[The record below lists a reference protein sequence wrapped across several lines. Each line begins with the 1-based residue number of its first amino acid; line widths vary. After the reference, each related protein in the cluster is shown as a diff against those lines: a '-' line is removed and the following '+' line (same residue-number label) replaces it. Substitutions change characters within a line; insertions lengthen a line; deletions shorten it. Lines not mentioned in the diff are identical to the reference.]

1 MLLYI
6 FIFILALC
14 SCLYIT
20 PIVMEAAITYDIVD
34 KPDGNLKKHQR
45 PVAYLGGIAIYLSF
59 LATLA
64 LSFDF
69 SREVLGLLLA
79 ATIVILLGIIDD
91 LKPLGPKVKLLGQVI
106 AIFVLIKCG
115 IYIQIAIIPDW
126 LGLSIPNQELGDA
139 LLGIGITF
147 FWMLAVI
154 NAFNIIDIMDGLS
167 AGIGLIASLILFVVA
182 IINSHFMMAVMSL
195 ALAGSLLGF
204 LRYNFQP
211 AKIYLGDA
219 GSMFIGLMLGTLA
232 MIGVYTEQNQVG
244 YLAPLMI
251 LGVPLYDT
259 MLVMYLRWRKGMS
272 VIQGSPDHFALR
284 LRRSGLT
291 TRQTVLSAYAVGLIF
306 AAAALG
312 MKLVSTA
319 GQSGSIFLGIV
330 VCGLAAT
337 LWLKRIKME

>member
-1 MLLYI
+1 MLLYF
-6 FIFILALC
+6 FIFMLALC

-20 PIVMEAAITYDIVD
+20 PIVIEAAITYDIVD
-34 KPDGNLKKHQR
+34 RPDGNLKQHQR

-64 LSFDF
+64 LTFDF

-91 LKPLGPKVKLLGQVI
+91 LKPLGPKVKLLGQII

-115 IYIQIAIIPDW
+115 IYIKIAIIPDW
-126 LGLSIPNQELGDA
+126 LGMLM
-139 LLGIGITF
+139 TF
-147 FWMLAVI
+147 VWMLGVI

-167 AGIGLIASLILFVVA
+167 AGIGLIASLVLFTIGVMT
-182 IINSHFMMAVMSL
+182 SHYMMAVMSL
-195 ALAGSLLGF
+195 GLAGALLGF

-232 MIGVYTEQNQVG
+232 MIGVYTEHNQAG
-244 YLAPLMI
+244 YLAPLVI

-259 MLVMYLRWRKGMS
+259 LLVMYLRWRKGMS

-284 LRRSGLT
+284 LRKSGLS
-291 TRQTVLSAYAVGLIF
+291 TRQTVLTAYAVAGVL
-306 AAAALG
+306 AMAALG
-312 MKLVSTA
+312 MKLASTA
-319 GQSGSIFLGIV
+319 TLCVLIFLFVV

-337 LWLKRIKME
+337 LWIKRIKME

>member
-1 MLLYI
+1 MVLNPNPYLYF
-6 FIFILALC
+6 FIFMLALC

-20 PIVMEAAITYDIVD
+20 PIVISAALTYDIVD
-34 KPDGNLKKHQR
+34 RPDGNLKQHQR

-64 LSFDF
+64 LTFDF

-91 LKPLGPKVKLLGQVI
+91 LKPLGPKVKLFGQII
-106 AIFVLIKCG
+106 AVFVLIKCG
-115 IYIQIAIIPDW
+115 IHIKIAIVPDW
-126 LGLSIPNQELGDA
+126 LDMLM
-139 LLGIGITF
+139 TVV
-147 FWMLAVI
+147 WMLAVI

-167 AGIGLIASLILFVVA
+167 AGTAMIASLILFVIAVITA
-182 IINSHFMMAVMSL
+182 HSMMAVMSL
-195 ALAGSLLGF
+195 ALAGALLGF

-232 MIGVYTEQNQVG
+232 MIGVYTEHNQAG
-244 YLAPLMI
+244 YLAPLVI
-251 LGVPLYDT
+251 LGVPLYDI

-284 LRRSGLT
+284 LRKGGLS
-291 TRQTVLSAYAVGLIF
+291 TRQTVLITY
-306 AAAALG
+306 AAAGLLGAAGLG
-312 MKLVSTA
+312 MELAHTA
-319 GQSGSIFLGIV
+319 VLCVQIFLGIV
-330 VCGLAAT
+330 ACGLALT
-337 LWLKRIKME
+337 LWIKRITMD

>member
-14 SCLYIT
+14 TCLYIT

-34 KPDGNLKKHQR
+34 KPDGNLKNHQR

-64 LSFDF
+64 LTFDF

-91 LKPLGPKVKLLGQVI
+91 LKPLGPKVKLLGQII

-126 LGLSIPNQELGDA
+126 LGLSVPSQELGDA
-139 LLGIGITF
+139 LLGIGMTF

-167 AGIGLIASLILFVVA
+167 AGIGLIASLVLFVIA

-195 ALAGSLLGF
+195 ALVGSLLGF

-232 MIGVYTEQNQVG
+232 MIGVYTEQNHVG
-244 YLAPLMI
+244 YLAPLVI

-272 VIQGSPDHFALR
+272 VIHGSPDHFALR
-284 LRRSGLT
+284 LRKSGLT
-291 TRQTVLSAYAVGLIF
+291 TRQTVLSAYAVGLIL
-306 AAAALG
+306 AVAALG
-312 MKLVSTA
+312 MKLVPTA
-319 GQSGSIFLGIV
+319 ELSGSIFLGIAA
-330 VCGLAAT
+330 CGLAAT
-337 LWLKRIKME
+337 LWLKRINME